1 MNIGFTN
8 LFAYRPHVQHLRF
21 LAEVCEKDGHKI
33 HFLTCDGELD
43 ACYTK
48 VIRQKTRVFS
58 QKVECAKCVMGGIRS
73 YSDKN
78 IDSISSLHSQVFN
91 PKRNDLQNLSLSSAA
106 TILRVE
112 SDEELKGH
120 DIAVIQDKLSS
131 SIENV
136 YAATVNWIRSK
147 NLDALVVFNGRM
159 DITAAVIRAAG
170 DCDIDYVTHERTWF
184 GDGIRIIPNN
194 NCLSIIEIKRIAK
207 SYRDFPLTNDQ
218 SIFAA
223 KLMAMR
229 FKGTNTLEWR
239 LYNKNSEA
247 LDEWP
252 SGKVLG
258 SKYLVIPSSRNEF
271 MGNQEFKTT
280 WKDNTTAIKDLV
292 EVFGIEPDNVVVRG
306 HPNWSESIAKS
317 SGQRSSEH
325 YSLFC
330 KKMGFTYIASD
341 SSACTYSLIQQADVV
356 IMNGGSSTIE
366 AATLGKPVV
375 CLSPSQFQDSGFVT
389 TYTSRESMLEATGL
403 FKQITPDQVTKL
415 AMRHI
420 YTAARR
426 FPMFVDEVK
435 AITTTQYEYAD
446 RTISSKPFIEVL
458 SGQKL
463 TAYDSEHSDV
473 DDYENDLV
481 KLLHSM
487 KWDEI
492 VNMKSCFDRCRDNK
506 PKRRIQRRWW
516 FKHVDYLR
524 NYLKRG
530 DQ

>member
-8 LFAYRPHVQHLRF
+8 LFAYRPHVQHLKF
-21 LAEVCEKDGHKI
+21 LADICQIDGHKI
-33 HFLTCDGELD
+33 HYLTCDGELD

-48 VIRQKTRVFS
+48 IIRQKTGNLS

-73 YSDKN
+73 YSDKFV
-78 IDSISSLHSQVFN
+78 DSISSIDSQVLN
-91 PKRNDLQNLSLSSAA
+91 SKKNDLQNLSLSSAA

-112 SDEELKGH
+112 SDEELEGR
-120 DIAVIQDKLSS
+120 DITEIQNSLSS
-131 SIENV
+131 SIERV
-136 YAATVNWIRSK
+136 YSATVKWIRAR
-147 NLDALVVFNGRM
+147 NLDSLVVFNGRM
-159 DITAAVIRAAG
+159 DITAAVIRAAK
-170 DCDIDYVTHERTWF
+170 DCDINYVTHERTWF

-239 LYNKNSEA
+239 LYNKNSEE
-247 LDEWP
+247 LNGWP
-252 SGKVLG
+252 SGRVSGK
-258 SKYLVIPSSRNEF
+258 KYLVIPSSRNEF
-271 MGNQEFKTT
+271 MGNQEFKTS

-292 EVFGIEPDNVVVRG
+292 EVFGIEPANVVVRG
-306 HPNWSESIAKS
+306 HPNWSENIAKS
-317 SGQRSSEH
+317 TGQRSSEH

-341 SSACTYSLIQQADVV
+341 SNACTYSLIQQADVV

-403 FKQITPDQVTKL
+403 FKKMTPDMVTKL

-435 AITTTQYEYAD
+435 AISTTQYEYAD
-446 RTISSKPFIEVL
+446 RAISSKPLIDAL

-463 TAYDSEHSDV
+463 SAYDSEYGNV
-473 DDYENDLV
+473 DDYENVLV
-481 KLLHSM
+481 TLLHSM

-492 VNMKSCFDRCRDNK
+492 MNKESCFDRGRDNES
-506 PKRRIQRRWW
+506 KRSIQRRWG
-516 FKHVDYLR
+516 FKHIDYLR